1 MVISIDHGNK
11 QIKTVHKVFV
21 SGLVE
26 SDVRPALGEEYI
38 LYNNRYNS
46 LTGHRLA
53 YRRDKSKDESFFLL
67 TLFGVAYEI
76 LATGEY
82 TPGQTTT
89 VDLLIGLPPAHYGA
103 QYHDFETY
111 FNRGVVKFSLGS
123 KPFSVYFNSVTAYPQ
138 AYAAAMTVFSQLRPL
153 SKCVVLDIGGFTADY
168 MLLKYGVPDLS
179 DCSSLEYGV
188 ILLYNRII
196 NAVNSAYDLLLEEFD
211 VDSVLAGRNSTLPDN
226 VQKLLRDQA
235 RLFVEEL
242 FGQLR
247 ERMIDLRV
255 TMPVFVGGGS
265 ILLRSYLEQAGRWS
279 NCLFVD
285 DIQANAK
292 GYERIYR
299 ARLASKGHA

>member
-26 SDVRPALGEEYI
+26 SDVRPALGNNYI
-38 LYNNRYNS
+38 LYNDRYYS
-46 LTGHRLA
+46 LTEHRLS

-76 LATGEY
+76 LEADAY
-82 TPGQTTT
+82 DPGQTTT

-103 QYHDFETY
+103 QYHDFESY
-111 FNRGVVKFSLGS
+111 FNRGVVKFSLGN
-123 KPFSVYFNSVTAYPQ
+123 KPFSVFFNSVTAYPQ

-196 NAVNSAYDLLLEEFD
+196 NAVNSAYDLLLEECD
-211 VDSVLAGRNSTLPDN
+211 VDSVLAARNSTLPDH
-226 VQKLLRDQA
+226 VQKLIREQA
-235 RLFVEEL
+235 MLFVEEL
-242 FGQLR
+242 LGQLR

-255 TMPVFVGGGS
+255 TTPVFVGGGS
-265 ILLRSYLEQAGRWS
+265 ILLRPYLEQDGRWPS
-279 NCLFVD
+279 CLFVE

>member
-38 LYNNRYNS
+38 LYNDRYYS

-103 QYHDFETY
+103 LYHDFETY
-111 FNRGVVKFSLGS
+111 FNRGVVKFSL
-123 KPFSVYFNSVTAYPQ
+123 
-138 AYAAAMTVFSQLRPL
+138 
-153 SKCVVLDIGGFTADY
+153 
-168 MLLKYGVPDLS
+168 
-179 DCSSLEYGV
+179 
-188 ILLYNRII
+188 
-196 NAVNSAYDLLLEEFD
+196 
-211 VDSVLAGRNSTLPDN
+211 
-226 VQKLLRDQA
+226 
-235 RLFVEEL
+235 
-242 FGQLR
+242 
-247 ERMIDLRV
+247 
-255 TMPVFVGGGS
+255 
-265 ILLRSYLEQAGRWS
+265 
-279 NCLFVD
+279 
-285 DIQANAK
+285 
-292 GYERIYR
+292 
-299 ARLASKGHA
+299 ASKGHA